1 MSYIRLIK
9 SKNITLED
17 AKKMVLDKAG
27 VPTDEELKKEY
38 EQYKKDFLENAERE
52 KEEYERASRYLDL
65 GQPDYPTEAN
75 IMPFEKFKQRR
86 YNEIIENYPIK
97 VDNPRFNN
105 DKLTEWFYDE
115 WIDTDD
121 DPIEEVK

>member
-52 KEEYERASRYLDL
+52 KEEYERASKYLDL
-65 GQPDYPTEAN
+65 GQPDYPPEAN
-75 IMPFEKFKQRR
+75 MLSFEEFKQR
-86 YNEIIENYPIK
+86 YINKE
-97 VDNPRFNN
+97 F
-105 DKLTEWFYDE
+105 
-115 WIDTDD
+115 
-121 DPIEEVK
+121 EEVI